1 VTVQDRIGAV
11 PYIIKGGRVI
21 VLLVTSMS
29 RARWI
34 FPKGLPRG
42 AESPDATARREAMEE
57 AGVDGRVLSDHP
69 IRAMI
74 EKSHNHSRV
83 AVPVTFYPLEV
94 ETIAETW
101 PEKGRRLRH
110 WVVLEEAGEVTRD
123 ADTLQ
128 VLAAFRKVVPA
139 IRTAK

>member
-1 VTVQDRIGAV
+1 V
-11 PYIIKGGRVI
+11 PYIIKADRVI

-42 AESPDATARREAMEE
+42 AETHDETARREAMEE
-57 AGVDGRVLSDHP
+57 AGVDGRVLNGHAIS
-69 IRAMI
+69 AVI
-74 EKSHNHSRV
+74 EKSTDHGRV
-83 AVPVTFYPLEV
+83 EVPVTFYPLEV
-94 ETIAETW
+94 ETIADKW

-123 ADTLQ
+123 ADTLK
-128 VLAAFRKVVPA
+128 VLAAFRQVMAAV
-139 IRTAK
+139 RSAK